1 MLNKTTLCCVTA
13 FVGTMTSFNSQA
25 EILALGVK
33 AGTLGLGLEVV
44 AQASDKVNLRLQ
56 HTRFSR
62 QITESS
68 TGGSS
73 DLEFDLDLDLGATS
87 LLLDFHPLAGSFRLT
102 AGYGNNANRFVGSAV
117 PSGSYEIGDN
127 VYSAADIGTVNGRI
141 DFKSA
146 APYLGF
152 GWGNAFNGDG
162 GFAMNLDIGV
172 FLQGAPQVHL
182 STTKQ
187 LSDPA
192 AQALLQ
198 QNINKETANFE
209 EDSKDLKAWPVLA
222 LGVTYLF

>member
-1 MLNKTTLCCVTA
+1 MFNKTTLSAAVIFACTLTCT
-13 FVGTMTSFNSQA
+13 QA
-25 EILALGVK
+25 SAEVLAVGVK
-33 AGTLGLGLEVV
+33 GGTLGLGLELM
-44 AQASDKVNLRLQ
+44 AQANDHINLRLQ

-68 TGGSS
+68 SGGSS

-87 LLLDFHPLAGSFRLT
+87 LLVDYHPLAGSFRLT
-102 AGYGNNANRFVGSAV
+102 AGYGNNANQFVGAAV

-141 DFKSA
+141 DFKST

-152 GWGNAFNGDG
+152 GWGNAFAGDG
-162 GFAMNLDIGV
+162 GFSLNLDIGV
-172 FLQGAPQVHL
+172 FLQGAPQVQL
-182 STTKQ
+182 STSKQ

-198 QNINKETANFE
+198 QNIDKETANFE
-209 EDSKDLKAWPVLA
+209 DDTKDLKAWPVLA
-222 LGVTYLF
+222 LGISYLF

>member
-13 FVGTMTSFNSQA
+13 FVGTMTSLSSQA

-33 AGTLGLGLEVV
+33 AGTLGLGVEVV
-44 AQASDKVNLRLQ
+44 AQANDHFNLRLQ

-68 TGGSS
+68 SGGNS
-73 DLEFDLDLDLGATS
+73 DLEFDLDLDLGATTM
-87 LLLDFHPLAGSFRLT
+87 LVDFHPLAGSFRLT
-102 AGYGNNANRFVGSAV
+102 AGYGNNANQFVGSAV

-141 DFKSA
+141 DFKSK

-222 LGVTYLF
+222 LGVTYSF

>member
-1 MLNKTTLCCVTA
+1 MLNKTILLSATAIACCITS
-13 FVGTMTSFNSQA
+13 TMVQA

-44 AQASDKVNLRLQ
+44 AQANDRFNLRLQ
-56 HTRFSR
+56 HTKFSR

-73 DLEFDLDLDLGATS
+73 DLEFDLDVDLGATS
-87 LLLDFHPLAGSFRLT
+87 MLVDFHPLAGSFRLT
-102 AGYGNNANRFVGSAV
+102 AGYGNNANQFVGSVV

-127 VYSAADIGTVNGRI
+127 VYSAADVGTVNGRI

-172 FLQGAPQVHL
+172 FLQGAPQVQI

-209 EDSKDLKAWPVLA
+209 EDSKNLKAWPVLA